1 MRAHFH
7 VGVHLLLQLPD
18 LRNVLPHGLLQV
30 QDTAALLLRVAGD
43 FQLEAHPLFLLAV
56 LLDRGTGKVRVAL
69 GAARDMV
76 TKSLV
81 STLRLGSTCSS
92 RLLTMSRIM
101 AYCAGL
107 VEISRSWWI
116 SVNVSTAPAWTCKGQ
131 VGPQRGQKWD
141 ACGGAARDGEGW
153 GVKPRCLHWL
163 QQPQHVQHYL
173 VHGHGAG
180 EPSYMHP
187 SDLSGAR
194 TDRPWT

>member
-18 LRNVLPHGLLQV
+18 LRDVLPHGLLQV

-56 LLDRGTGKVRVAL
+56 LLDTGTGKVRVAL

-131 VGPQRGQKWD
+131 VRPQRSQKWD
-141 ACGGAARDGEGW
+141 ACGGQPEMERDGE
-153 GVKPRCLHWL
+153 
-163 QQPQHVQHYL
+163 
-173 VHGHGAG
+173 
-180 EPSYMHP
+180 
-187 SDLSGAR
+187 
-194 TDRPWT
+194 